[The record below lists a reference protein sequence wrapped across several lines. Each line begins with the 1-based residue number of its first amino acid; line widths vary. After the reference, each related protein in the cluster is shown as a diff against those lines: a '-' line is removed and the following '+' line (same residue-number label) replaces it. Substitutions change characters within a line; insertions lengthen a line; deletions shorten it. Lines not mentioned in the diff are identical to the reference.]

1 MLGID
6 LFSVLRKKEYFDL
19 EARKQQ
25 AKEYIRELM
34 VLTLHEA
41 EYIEAFEKKE
51 YKPELLFDDKI
62 ILENIKEHPM
72 ALGKMEQ

>member
-34 VLTLHEA
+34 VLTPHEA

-72 ALGKMEQ
+72 ALWKMEQ